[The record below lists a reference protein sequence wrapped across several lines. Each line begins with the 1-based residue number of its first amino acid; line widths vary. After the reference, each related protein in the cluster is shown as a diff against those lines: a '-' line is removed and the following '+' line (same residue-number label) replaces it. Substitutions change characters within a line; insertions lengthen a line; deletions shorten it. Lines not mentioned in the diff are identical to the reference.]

1 MRRFGRRHAIARI
14 LIVWAITAGTLHV
27 LSGVLGGLTI
37 AGWTAAFGAAAWIGI
52 LNALVWPAF
61 IRLALPITVLT
72 LGFGTLALNGLIV
85 WASQRLVEGFQVSG
99 FGTGVVIAIVL
110 TVVNTVATSLLA
122 IDDDDF
128 YYRNVVRRAARRR
141 GAIASDVPGVAFLE
155 IDGLAH
161 DILARA
167 IRNGDVP
174 TMARWLR
181 DGSHRLIRWETD
193 WSSQTGASQAGLL
206 HGRNDDIPAFR
217 WWDKGLGA
225 SVASSAPRDVM
236 AIEARISNGAG
247 LLHAGG
253 ASRAN
258 MFSGDAPYS
267 LLTISTVLKKREGRV
282 GRDYFAYF
290 ANPYSFIRTLVLVVA
305 DIVAELWQAGQ
316 QKRLDVRPRVRRGL
330 LPYPFLRAWMTVV
343 QRDLQVQAVIGD
355 LYAGR
360 PVLYTTFSGYDEMA
374 HHAGVERHE
383 TLGVLRKL
391 DRQFARIEAASV
403 DAPRPWRFV
412 VLSDHGQSQGATF
425 LQRYGRTL
433 EQVVQDACGTADVEA
448 AAPEGEDRMYLNATV
463 TEAAGGSGV
472 VAKGL
477 RRATKDKTVD
487 GAVVLGR
494 EREEEDRA
502 REQDS
507 KALPEVCVMASGNLG
522 LVSFPTLPGRVTLE
536 RIQERYP
543 GLLPTLRAHPGIGFV
558 LVRSEAHGAVVLG
571 ARGTSYLDE
580 GRIEGDDP
588 LAPFGPD
595 AARKVKR
602 TDSFD
607 HCADLMING
616 AYFADVDEVAAFEE
630 LVGSHGGMGGAQ
642 EHAFVL
648 VPSELEPPAEPL
660 LGAESVHRQLR
671 RWLAQLGHD
680 AYRDASDVLV
690 AEDARLDQSRV

>member
-1 MRRFGRRHAIARI
+1 MRRLEGRHALARI
-14 LIVWAITAGTLHV
+14 LVVWALTAATLH
-27 LSGVLGGLTI
+27 LLGGVLGGLSI

-72 LGFGTLALNGLIV
+72 LGFGTLALNGLVV
-85 WASQRLVEGFQVSG
+85 WASQTLVRGFQVSG

-110 TVVNTVATSLLA
+110 TVVNTAVTALLA

-141 GAIASDVPGVAFLE
+141 GAIESDVPGVAFLE

-161 DILARA
+161 DILVRA

-181 DGSHRLIRWETD
+181 DGSHRLLRWETD

-206 HGRNDDIPAFR
+206 HGRNDEIPAFR
-217 WWDKGLGA
+217 WWDKEAGA
-225 SVASSAPRDVM
+225 AVASSAPRDVM

-247 LLHAGG
+247 LLHADG

-267 LLTISTVLKKREGRV
+267 LLTISTVLKKREGRL

-290 ANPYSFIRTLVLVVA
+290 ANPYSFIRTLVLIVA
-305 DIVAELWQAGQ
+305 DVAAELWQAGQ
-316 QKRLDVRPRVRRGL
+316 QKRFDIHPRVHRGL
-330 LPYPFLRAWMTVV
+330 FPYPFLRAWMTVA

-374 HHAGVERHE
+374 HHAGVERRE
-383 TLGVLRKL
+383 TLSVLRKL
-391 DRQFARIEAASV
+391 DRQFARIEAASSG
-403 DAPRPWRFV
+403 APRPWRFV

-425 LQRYGRTL
+425 RQRYGRTL
-433 EQVVQDACGTADVEA
+433 EQVVQDACGAAEVEA
-448 AAPEGEDRMYLNATV
+448 AARAQEDRMFLNATV

-487 GAVVLGR
+487 GAVVLGG
-494 EREEEDRA
+494 ERAEA
-502 REQDS
+502 RQQERGAR
-507 KALPEVCVMASGNLG
+507 ALPEVVVLASGNLG
-522 LVSFPTLPGRVTLE
+522 LVSFPALPGRVTLE
-536 RIQERYP
+536 RIEERYP
-543 GLLPTLRAHPGIGFV
+543 RLLPALRAHPGVGFV
-558 LVRSEAHGAVVLG
+558 LVRSEARGAVALG
-571 ARGTSYLDE
+571 ARGASYLDE
-580 GRIEGDDP
+580 ARVEGEDP
-588 LAPFGPD
+588 LAAFGPH
-595 AARKVKR
+595 AAWKVRR
-602 TDSFD
+602 TDGFT

-616 AYFADVDEVAAFEE
+616 AYFPDVDEVAAFEE
-630 LVGSHGGMGGAQ
+630 LVGSHGGLGGDQ
-642 EHAFVL
+642 EHPFAL
-648 VPSELEPPAEPL
+648 VPSELELPAEPL

-671 RWLAQLGHD
+671 RWLAELGHE
-680 AYRDASDVLV
+680 AYRDRRQAMV
-690 AEDARLDQSRV
+690 APGVGEGRA